1 MPSFPRDRETEVSY
15 PRIGVALL
23 LVTVAL
29 ALQGTMLARL
39 PLPGATPDLVLLV
52 VVGLALSHG
61 PTFGLVLGFGAG
73 LASDLV
79 PPADHEI
86 GRWALVL
93 TLVGYLAGAARDE
106 TRRSAFVPLAVVAGA
121 AAGSVL
127 LYAGLGALMDDSH
140 VTWVAVTGLLPTA
153 VLYDLVL
160 SAFAIPAIL
169 AMVRRTEP
177 EGVSR

>member
-1 MPSFPRDRETEVSY
+1 M
-15 PRIGVALL
+15 ALL

-29 ALQGTMLARL
+29 VLQVTMLSRL

-61 PTFGLVLGFGAG
+61 PAYGLVLGFGAG

-86 GRWALVL
+86 GRWAFVL

-106 TRRSAFVPLAVVAGA
+106 NRRSAFVPLAVVTVAG
-121 AAGSVL
+121 AGSVL
-127 LYAGLGALMDDSH
+127 LYAGLGALMDDTH
-140 VTWVAVTGLLPTA
+140 VTWTAVTRLLPTA
-153 VLYDLVL
+153 VLYDVVL

-169 AMVRRTEP
+169 ALVRRTEP
-177 EGVSR
+177 DGIVR

>member
-1 MPSFPRDRETEVSY
+1 MSY
-15 PRIGVALL
+15 PRTAVSLV

-29 ALQGTMLARL
+29 ALQVTVLSRL

-61 PTFGLVLGFGAG
+61 PAYGLVLGFGAG

-86 GRWALVL
+86 GRWAFVL
-93 TLVGYLAGAARDE
+93 TLVGYLAGAARDD

-121 AAGSVL
+121 AAGSIL
-127 LYAGLGALMDDSH
+127 LYSGLGALMDDTH
-140 VTWVAVTGLLPTA
+140 MTWTAVTRLLPTA
-153 VLYDLVL
+153 VVYDVVL
-160 SAFAIPAIL
+160 SAFAIPVIL
-169 AMVRRTEP
+169 ALVRRTEP
-177 EGVSR
+177 EGLSR